1 MPCAPGEEGHMT
13 VEESSRTDRGL
24 SQLLL
29 NHRIRMFSSV
39 FNDNNRRH
47 RTSDLVYV
55 INHVFVPVNEP
66 GPEGRLSS
74 DGGPLLGHTVLAAA
88 YAYCEY
94 IDDSHKPQWYHIV
107 QMLSDLCDFP
117 YYCCPPE
124 KILSQLRGMKPGG
137 TVSGSL

>member
-1 MPCAPGEEGHMT
+1 MPCGAPGEEGHMT
-13 VEESSRTDRGL
+13 VEERSVEL

-39 FNDNNRRH
+39 FNDNNRIH
-47 RTSDLVYV
+47 RTSDMVDV
-55 INHVFVPVNEP
+55 INHVFVAVNEP
-66 GPEGRLSS
+66 GPEWRWIS
-74 DGGPLLGHTVLAAA
+74 DGRSLLGHTVLAAA
-88 YAYCEY
+88 YAYYEH
-94 IDDSHKPQWYHIV
+94 IDDSHKPQWHRIV

-117 YYCCPPE
+117 YSCPPE